1 MKKLLLTI
9 SLLAV
14 VAVANAQFAASIQL
28 GGSHAVTGNSTTIVQ
43 TFDTLGIPQFDTVT
57 TIPVNNN
64 SATIGLKL
72 GYQLG
77 RVQFGISGSFTQ
89 YFSNGEQSAAQYV
102 QANPNSRQ
110 MTEEAWVV
118 TSSGGKLVPYIDQI
132 TEYEG
137 NFTERF
143 NSFTIAP
150 YVRFELIQLGDVA
163 FFAELSGFFTKV
175 NKPVHHDYLD
185 WWAFEMHNTIDTTF
199 TIDRSSIAFGAKI
212 TPGLSWQ
219 LTEHSCLDLY
229 FDILALAYQKSV
241 LTENVLVEDYT
252 NVWEERTRYLQYQ
265 ERINTVTTATALGY
279 NINGLP
285 GISEANRSWV
295 RVGFSYTF

>member
-43 TFDTLGIPQFDTVT
+43 TFDTLGIPQFDTIS
-57 TIPVNNN
+57 TIPVTSN
-64 SATIGLKL
+64 SATLGLKF

-89 YFSNGEQSAAQYV
+89 YFSNGEQTAEQYI
-102 QANPNSRQ
+102 QANPNSPYMMEQ
-110 MTEEAWVV
+110 VWVAAT
-118 TSSGGKLVPYIDQI
+118 TSGKLVDYLDQI
-132 TEYEG
+132 TDYEG
-137 NFTERF
+137 NFTERY
-143 NSFTIAP
+143 NAFTIAP

-163 FFAELSGFFTKV
+163 FFAELSGFFSKV

-185 WWAFEMHNTIDTTF
+185 WYAFEMHNMIDTTF
-199 TIDRSSIAFGAKI
+199 TIDRSTTALGAKI

-219 LTEHSCLDLY
+219 LTEHCCLDLY
-229 FDILALAYQKSV
+229 FDLLALAYQKTV
-241 LTENVLVEDYT
+241 LTENILVEDYT

-265 ERINTVTTATALGY
+265 ERINRVTTATALGY
-279 NINGLP
+279 NLVGLP
-285 GISEANRSWV
+285 GLSDANRNWV